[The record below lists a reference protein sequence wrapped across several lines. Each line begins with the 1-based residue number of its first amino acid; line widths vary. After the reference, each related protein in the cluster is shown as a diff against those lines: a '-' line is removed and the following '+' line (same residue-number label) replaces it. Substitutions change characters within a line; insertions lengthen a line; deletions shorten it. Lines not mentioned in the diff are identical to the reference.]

1 MDKSKSNKSSSLSD
15 RMKMYEK
22 VNTSYLMR
30 RNPIIIR
37 LDGRAFHT
45 FTKDIQKPFDYI
57 LMYSMQQ
64 TARALCE
71 SIQGCKLAYTQ
82 SDEISLLITDYD
94 SIKTEAWFD
103 YNVQKMVSL
112 SASSA
117 TLFFNTF
124 FRDNVL
130 DFLNTSNIE
139 DAEEFFRISNI
150 YKNKIFKATFDSRV
164 FSIQKDD
171 VANYFIWRQE
181 DATRNSIQM
190 VAQAN
195 FSHKEIQNISCNEL
209 QNKLLIEKN
218 INWNNFS
225 ASEKRG
231 TAIIRKNRVVN
242 SEGLIRKKWVIDYNT
257 PIFKK
262 ERNYIEQLV

>member
-1 MDKSKSNKSSSLSD
+1 MGNNKSNNSTSLSD

-45 FTKDIQKPFDYI
+45 FTKGMRKPFDSI
-57 LMYSMQQ
+57 LMNSMQE
-64 TARALCE
+64 TAKALCK

-103 YNVQKMVSL
+103 YNIQKMVSL

-117 TLFFNTF
+117 TLFFNTIF
-124 FRDNVL
+124 KNNVS
-130 DFLNTSNIE
+130 DFLNTTDIE
-139 DAEEFFRISNI
+139 DAEEFCKISDT
-150 YKNKIFKATFDSRV
+150 YRKNIFKATFDSRV
-164 FSIQKDD
+164 FSIPKDD
-171 VANYFIWRQE
+171 AVNYFIWRQE

-195 FSHKEIQNISCNEL
+195 FSHKEIQNLSCNDL
-209 QNKLLIEKN
+209 QNKLLTEKN
-218 INWNNFS
+218 INWNDFS
-225 ASEKRG
+225 VGEKRG
-231 TAIIRKNRVVN
+231 TAVIKKNRVVN

-262 ERNYIEQLV
+262 ERNYIEQLI